1 MRECELGW
9 ERDYEKI
16 CIAKQSMQRKDFR
29 LHIQVAGVP
38 LAIAHV
44 LCRTF
49 IRVDTELSPER
60 LPTGIKLHAGVK
72 TSLPGATIFVKLG
85 ILH

>member
-1 MRECELGW
+1 
-9 ERDYEKI
+9 
-16 CIAKQSMQRKDFR
+16 MQRKDFPR
-29 LHIQVAGVP
+29 LHMAGVP

-49 IRVDTELSPER
+49 IRVDTELSPE

-72 TSLPGATIFVKLG
+72 TSLPGDTIFAKLG